1 MPTIPLQDWKRMF
14 GHLSLKKL
22 ANLFL
27 VYSSYF
33 LARVSGRPFH
43 WGMPISLSFEPTTA
57 CNLRC
62 PECPSGLRSF
72 SRPTGNLKFDFF
84 RTSIDQVSP
93 YLCNLLFYFQGEP
106 YINPEFLEMVSYAE
120 NKGIYTTT
128 STNGH
133 FLTPENAQKTIESGL
148 SRLIISIDGTTQDIY
163 QQYRKEGS
171 LDKVLAGTRQLVQAR
186 QQAGVQHP
194 HIIIQYLVVGPN
206 EHQIPEIYRLAKEL
220 GADEVRLKTAQVY
233 EYENGNPLIPK
244 NEKYSRYKILP
255 SGRYRLKNKMLNHCW
270 KMWHACVITW
280 NGMVVPCCFDKDATE
295 RMGDLKLEGFKS
307 IWKGES
313 YKYFRTKLLKGRKEI
328 EICKNCTEGTQ
339 VWLEA

>member
-93 YLCNLLFYFQGEP
+93 YLCNLLFYFQGE
-106 YINPEFLEMVSYAE
+106 EE
-120 NKGIYTTT
+120 
-128 STNGH
+128 
-133 FLTPENAQKTIESGL
+133 
-148 SRLIISIDGTTQDIY
+148 
-163 QQYRKEGS
+163 
-171 LDKVLAGTRQLVQAR
+171 TRR
-186 QQAGVQHP
+186 FF
-194 HIIIQYLVVGPN
+194 N
-206 EHQIPEIYRLAKEL
+206 
-220 GADEVRLKTAQVY
+220 LKT
-233 EYENGNPLIPK
+233 PI
-244 NEKYSRYKILP
+244 ILFF
-255 SGRYRLKNKMLNHCW
+255 S
-270 KMWHACVITW
+270 
-280 NGMVVPCCFDKDATE
+280 
-295 RMGDLKLEGFKS
+295 S
-307 IWKGES
+307 I
-313 YKYFRTKLLKGRKEI
+313 
-328 EICKNCTEGTQ
+328 
-339 VWLEA
+339 